1 MIFIWGAMLLML
13 GIWSSEIENIYLY
26 IVKRCSFMYVS
37 SVRFIG
43 VFFANMNRKVRFF
56 FFFLEKM
63 NQISG
68 PHIGLVRNDSIY

>member
-1 MIFIWGAMLLML
+1 
-13 GIWSSEIENIYLY
+13 
-26 IVKRCSFMYVS
+26 MYVS
-37 SVRFIG
+37 SIRFIG